1 MFMLIKKV
9 KSIGN
14 KGQTLIEALVAVGI
28 FLISINAIIFLL
40 FAAQS
45 IFGDTERNQAALN
58 YASEG
63 AEAVKSIRNRNWD
76 ELTDGEHGLIF
87 SDNQW
92 LFSETSD
99 SKENLTR
106 KIIVTTQTGDIK
118 NIKSLVS
125 WQINPLNPRTLQ
137 IEEILTR
144 WKIILDSE
152 SSGGE
157 GNGGGTTGD
166 WLTPQTLSSIDIG
179 PGNEGSDVAVMSSKV
194 YISSIASDINKP
206 DLFIF
211 DVSNPSAPFLISQKD
226 LGIKGLN
233 SLSLFQNYLYA
244 VSSDNNQ
251 EFLVIDISNPASPS
265 KIAVLDLT
273 GEADA
278 LSVFYYD
285 NFVYVG
291 RNSDAGQELTIINV
305 SNPSSPTIYSGLA
318 GIESDINDIFILNN
332 KIYLAVSGSSEELII
347 ADINNPAS
355 PQIVGSINIGRE
367 PAFSVFVQSESRVFI
382 GGNEK
387 LYTVNAVNPNNIFVR
402 GSIATSGRINDIF
415 AVGNLAF
422 LATSNSNKE
431 FQVINI
437 TDPNDLQL
445 YSSFN
450 FSQVATGVDYADN
463 LIFVS
468 VRSNDALRIITSAQ
482 L

>member
-1 MFMLIKKV
+1 MLIKKV

-157 GNGGGTTGD
+157 GDGGGTTGD

-211 DVSNPSAPFLISQKD
+211 D
-226 LGIKGLN
+226 
-233 SLSLFQNYLYA
+233 
-244 VSSDNNQ
+244 
-251 EFLVIDISNPASPS
+251 ISNPDR
-265 KIAVLDLT
+265 K
-273 GEADA
+273 
-278 LSVFYYD
+278 SV
-285 NFVYVG
+285 V
-291 RNSDAGQELTIINV
+291 
-305 SNPSSPTIYSGLA
+305 
-318 GIESDINDIFILNN
+318 
-332 KIYLAVSGSSEELII
+332 
-347 ADINNPAS
+347 
-355 PQIVGSINIGRE
+355 
-367 PAFSVFVQSESRVFI
+367 
-382 GGNEK
+382 
-387 LYTVNAVNPNNIFVR
+387 
-402 GSIATSGRINDIF
+402 
-415 AVGNLAF
+415 
-422 LATSNSNKE
+422 
-431 FQVINI
+431 
-437 TDPNDLQL
+437 
-445 YSSFN
+445 
-450 FSQVATGVDYADN
+450 
-463 LIFVS
+463 
-468 VRSNDALRIITSAQ
+468 
-482 L
+482 

>member
-157 GNGGGTTGD
+157 GDGGGTTGD

>member
-1 MFMLIKKV
+1 MLIKKV

>member
-1 MFMLIKKV
+1 MLIKKV

-157 GNGGGTTGD
+157 GDGGGTTGD